1 MLAELE
7 SLMLSSQMVGML
19 LLSRAVADVGP
30 ALADEILEEGRQ
42 HLLDAVDTQPGIQR
56 GQETSAIT
64 NGTISRACRCQVSI
78 QPRREES

>member
-1 MLAELE
+1 MVLAEPE

-42 HLLDAVDTQPGIQR
+42 RPWQR
-56 GQETSAIT
+56 
-64 NGTISRACRCQVSI
+64 SI
-78 QPRREES
+78 I